1 MDTSKTLGV
10 DLLLRSQKSEPLDS
24 FIENMTVFVLNLSG
38 HGYNL
43 SKMGSESEMQTRNMI
58 TDVEILESRLD
69 SSSSEHFY
77 VLKYNGR
84 QGKFLLTTE
93 QRFYLKNDVG
103 FAITFTSERANEKSY
118 QQVYSF
124 IFNSVKLL

>member
-1 MDTSKTLGV
+1 MIILKFYFMKMPSLIILLFLSTSLVAQNSPSNEFKDSIVTTQRPLYSLNYPASWSMDTSKTLGV

-69 SSSSEHFY
+69 SSS
-77 VLKYNGR
+77 
-84 QGKFLLTTE
+84 
-93 QRFYLKNDVG
+93 
-103 FAITFTSERANEKSY
+103 
-118 QQVYSF
+118 
-124 IFNSVKLL
+124 